1 MCEEKQMTVNEAI
14 EILERDDE
22 DMRRG
27 FFCLNDFTAIE
38 VLKRF
43 ANASLNHL
51 TVDIPDLKI

>member
-1 MCEEKQMTVNEAI
+1 MSEKQMTVNEAI

-38 VLKRF
+38 VLERF
-43 ANASLNHL
+43 AKAAINNL
-51 TVDIPDLKI
+51 TVDVPDLRV